1 MGRKKRPPDD
11 DKKQSEQFKKAAEQL
26 EGNKEAFEMAVKA
39 VLKTKKSKAQG
50 QA

>member
-11 DKKQSEQFKKAAEQL
+11 DKKQSEQFIKTAEQL

-39 VLKTKKSKAQG
+39 VLKPKKSKAVK
-50 QA
+50 AN